1 MDFISFILET
11 FESSVFFGSLFAL
24 ALFLR
29 YRFKNADRL
38 NVIFREIG
46 IVNKSGK
53 LPRIKSQSKTGNIT
67 KYELMLPYGISIE
80 DFRNKIDK
88 LEQALCGEVILHKKG
103 TFIEL
108 TVNQNVI
115 PEYVDFKYI
124 KVKPGEVILGYS
136 RNGPFKL
143 KFSDEYPHMIIGG
156 TSGSGKSVFLRQLI
170 VQLILTGGVDLY
182 LIDLKFGVEFY
193 IFHDCKYVK
202 EYAENVD
209 DALRVMLLI
218 KDITYKR
225 FNELK
230 KQNAVNTE
238 EYYIKPIFVIV
249 DEFKNIIDNKKLKSI
264 FEELLRICRAVNI
277 HFIIATQRPDKD
289 TVPGGLKANIAMTCA
304 FKTRDAINSRILLEN
319 DKASNIEIPGRFIF
333 QFKDDIELQ
342 SPFISIKEARFL
354 IKNTLVRKNIET
366 SGVIDLADREGSENN
381 SVY

>member
-1 MDFISFILET
+1 MDFISFIFET
-11 FESSVFFGSLFAL
+11 FESSIFFGSLFAL
-24 ALFLR
+24 ALFLY
-29 YRFKNADRL
+29 YRFKNEDKL

-46 IVNKSGK
+46 IINKSGK
-53 LPRIKSQSKTGNIT
+53 LPIIKNQSKAGNIT
-67 KYELMLPYGISIE
+67 RYELILPYGISIE
-80 DFRNKIDK
+80 DFKNKIDK
-88 LEQALCGEVILHKKG
+88 LEQALCGEIILHKKG
-103 TFIEL
+103 TCIEL
-108 TVNQNVI
+108 TINQNVI
-115 PEYVDFKYI
+115 PEYLDFKYI

-136 RNGPFKL
+136 RDGPFKL
-143 KFSDEYPHMIIGG
+143 KFSDEYPHMLVGG

-182 LIDLKFGVEFY
+182 LIDLKFGVEFC

-209 DALRVMLLI
+209 DALRIMLLI

-230 KQNAVNTE
+230 KQSAVSTE
-238 EYYIKPIFVIV
+238 EYYLRPVFVVV
-249 DEFKNIIDNKKLKSI
+249 DEFKNIMDNKKLKSI

-277 HFIIATQRPDKD
+277 HFIISTQRPDKD

-333 QFKDDIELQ
+333 QFKDDIEIQ
-342 SPFISIKEARFL
+342 SPFLSIKKAKFL
-354 IKNTLVRKNIET
+354 IKDTLIKKDIET
-366 SGVIDLADREGSENN
+366 SGVISLVDRKGSEDN